1 MKNGLVRFARV
12 AVCVA
17 ACYGSAQAA
26 PTSPQ
31 VVAGQATFSQQGK
44 VFSIT
49 NTPGAIINWQSFN
62 VNAGEVTRFIQ
73 QSSDSAVL
81 NRVTGQD
88 PSRILGALQ
97 SNGKVFLINP
107 NGIVFGQGARVDVN
121 GLVASTLN
129 IGDGDFLAGKK
140 TFTAGATAG
149 AVRNDGA
156 ITTPGGGKV
165 FLVAPSV
172 ENNGIITAPNGE
184 VVLAAGRSVKLV
196 DSNNPDLDVV
206 VSAPQDRA
214 INLGQVVSSGGRIGI
229 YGALVNQRGVVNANS
244 AVVGENGKI
253 VLKASGDTV
262 LEAGSVTSATGAGKG
277 GEIQLLGTRVG
288 IGGNALVDASGAQG
302 GGAVLAGGD
311 YQGKQ
316 QDNRAALPN
325 AQQTWFGKD
334 ARIRADALVSG
345 EGGKVVLWSD
355 GATGAYGSI
364 SARGA
369 GRGNGGLIETSGH
382 ELSTGGI
389 RIDAAGGRQGGK
401 SGTWLLDPWNIV
413 VRDGGET
420 APANADMFDKMPGD
434 EDAVVDPVALRDT
447 NANIVLQARNDL
459 RFEDDLTTDHSVRA
473 EAGND
478 LTVDARIRAGGDIDL
493 RAGNRLTLGEGG
505 ELRSPNYIDLKAERM
520 DLFGRI
526 RSLDGVAPIVS
537 LTTFN
542 NSTPINVRGT
552 EGPGALTLK
561 PSQLADFEAF
571 GINIGSS
578 AHTGAI
584 SIDNSL
590 SIAGHLSIDTG
601 GTINV
606 NAPVVL
612 GDAGSRF
619 TATLHPYLGGGAIQ
633 IDGAGSIT
641 AGKKIA
647 LSGGSVRVLGDL
659 ASDAIAIDAGSSGI
673 DLQEGADLDAAGEIT
688 LRSNGTLY
696 QNGASSIRAQRLLAT
711 GKQVQML
718 GVNRVGTLAGNA
730 STGNFRF
737 NWRDAMAIGSVADV
751 SGVRANGEVDLTG
764 GALTAGAGIE
774 GVAVF
779 IDADAIGGA
788 GTIKGNFVDL
798 ASRGGIGAGDSPLR
812 TSAGVLSAWNSQSG
826 NAPINIVNDRA
837 VILRDVVQAGAGNG
851 GAISVESFGG
861 LTVTATTGEG
871 QGVKTSSGNISLV
884 THSPMTIA
892 GNVSTES
899 GNIRLL
905 ADNNGALTITS
916 SARVASASG
925 NISITG
931 GSTSI
936 AAGTVVVSSPDKLN
950 VTDTNR
956 PDPIP
961 TPPLDSC
968 ISNPSTNGCGAV
980 LEAKTRECI
989 ANMDGPQCGQVLPTT
1004 GVCER
1009 NPGTLGCTVVMERAA
1024 LLACIQNPKGAGCG
1038 AILPPYDSCRNDQSR
1053 LGCAVVIEARAK
1065 LDACIQN
1072 PKGAGCGEILPTIE
1086 ACKVDGNI
1094 LGCAPVLLA
1103 RQQLEACILNPKGA
1117 GCGEILPTIEACK
1130 LDGNILGC
1138 APVLLARQQ
1147 LEACLLN
1154 PKGAGCGEILP
1165 TIESCR
1171 LDGNIL
1177 GCAPV
1182 LLTRQQLE
1190 ACILNPKGAGCGEI
1204 LPPLEQCRVN
1214 GSILGCAP
1222 VLARAAFDACLV
1234 NPTGAGC
1241 ASVLPALAVC
1251 KATPGLEGCI
1261 QVLQLTFD
1269 ACLAT
1274 PGDASCVGILPT
1286 LSQCVNDKTA
1296 AGCQVVLPTLQQCI
1310 GSPTLQGCSVRL
1322 PRLEQCA
1329 VNPNTAGCEAVLPKP
1344 DFCSTHPGDASCQV
1358 FQPSPSTG
1366 NQGKKPVATAQQVA
1380 VNLINT
1386 RIPTT
1391 QQRAPEGPA
1400 QSGPGEGGDGR
1411 KASEKQAGPAQG
1423 PNTGAQNEKPAA
1435 KMYCN

>member
-1 MKNGLVRFARV
+1 MKNGLVKLARV

-17 ACYGSAQAA
+17 ACHGSAQAA

-31 VVAGQATFSQQGK
+31 VVAGQATFSQQGN

-62 VNAGEVTRFIQ
+62 VNAGEVTRFTQ
-73 QSSDSAVL
+73 QGSDSAVL
-81 NRVTGQD
+81 NRIVGQD

-129 IGDGDFLAGKK
+129 ISDSDFLAGKK
-140 TFTAGATAG
+140 TFTAGSTAG

-302 GGAVLAGGD
+302 GGTVLAGGD
-311 YQGKQ
+311 YQGK
-316 QDNRAALPN
+316 NAALPN
-325 AQQTWFGKD
+325 AQQTWFGRD

-355 GATGAYGSI
+355 GVTGAYGSI

-389 RIDAAGGRQGGK
+389 RIDAAGGKQGGK

-420 APANADMFDKMPGD
+420 APGNADMFDKMPGD
-434 EDAVVDPVALRDT
+434 EDAVVDPTALRDT

-459 RFEDDLTTDHSVRA
+459 TFVNNLDTEHSVRA

-478 LTVDARIRAGGDIDL
+478 LIVDASISAGGDIDL
-493 RAGNRLTLGEGG
+493 RAGNRLTLGERG

-520 DLFGRI
+520 DLFGRV
-526 RSLDGVAPIVS
+526 RGEDGVLPIVS
-537 LTTFN
+537 FSTFN

-552 EGPGALTLK
+552 DSPGALTLK
-561 PSQLADFEAF
+561 PSQLANMEAF
-571 GINIGSS
+571 GISIGNS
-578 AHTGAI
+578 AHLGAI
-584 SIDNSL
+584 SIDNTL
-590 SIAGHLSIDTG
+590 DMGGHLSIDTG
-601 GTINV
+601 GAINI

-612 GDAGSRF
+612 GDADSRF
-619 TATLHPYLGGGAIQ
+619 TATLHPHLGGGAIQ

-641 AGKKIA
+641 AGRKIA
-647 LSGGSVRVLGDL
+647 LSGGSVRVLGNL
-659 ASDAIAIDAGSSGI
+659 TSDAIAIDAGSSGI
-673 DLQEGADLDAAGEIT
+673 DLQEGADLNAAGEIT

-696 QNGASSIRAQRLLAT
+696 QNGAASIQAQKLLAT
-711 GKQVQML
+711 GTQVQML
-718 GVNRVGTLAGNA
+718 GVNRVGTLAGSA
-730 STGNFRF
+730 SMGNFRF
-737 NWRDAMAIGSVADV
+737 NWRDAMAIGAVADA
-751 SGVRANGEVDLTG
+751 SGVRAYSEVDLTG

-774 GVAVF
+774 GAAVF
-779 IDADAIGGA
+779 IDADAIRGA

-798 ASRGGIGAGDSPLR
+798 ASRGGIGASGSPLR
-812 TSAGVLSAWNSQSG
+812 TSAGVLSAWNSQTGS
-826 NAPINIVNDRA
+826 ALINIVNDRA
-837 VILRDVVQAGAGNG
+837 VILRDVVQAGAGNS

-861 LTVTATTGEG
+861 LTVTETTGEG
-871 QGVKTSSGNISLV
+871 QGVMTRSGDISLV

-905 ADNNGALTITS
+905 ADNNGALTVTS
-916 SARVASASG
+916 SARVASGSG

-936 AAGTVVVSSPDKLN
+936 AAGSVVVSSPDKLS
-950 VTDTNR
+950 VTNTNR

-961 TPPLDSC
+961 TPPLDTC

-1004 GVCER
+1004 GACER
-1009 NPGTLGCTVVMERAA
+1009 NPATLGCTVVMERAA

-1038 AILPPYDSCRNDQSR
+1038 AILPPYDTCRNDQNR
-1053 LGCAVVIEARAK
+1053 LGCAVVIEAREK
-1065 LDACIQN
+1065 LDACIRN
-1072 PKGAGCGEILPTIE
+1072 PKGAGCGEILPTY
-1086 ACKVDGNI
+1086 
-1094 LGCAPVLLA
+1094 
-1103 RQQLEACILNPKGA
+1103 
-1117 GCGEILPTIEACK
+1117 EACK
-1130 LDGNILGC
+1130 LDGN
-1138 APVLLARQQ
+1138 
-1147 LEACLLN
+1147 
-1154 PKGAGCGEILP
+1154 
-1165 TIESCR
+1165 
-1171 LDGNIL
+1171 
-1177 GCAPV
+1177 
-1182 LLTRQQLE
+1182 
-1190 ACILNPKGAGCGEI
+1190 
-1204 LPPLEQCRVN
+1204 
-1214 GSILGCAP
+1214 
-1222 VLARAAFDACLV
+1222 
-1234 NPTGAGC
+1234 
-1241 ASVLPALAVC
+1241 
-1251 KATPGLEGCI
+1251 
-1261 QVLQLTFD
+1261 
-1269 ACLAT
+1269 
-1274 PGDASCVGILPT
+1274 
-1286 LSQCVNDKTA
+1286 
-1296 AGCQVVLPTLQQCI
+1296 
-1310 GSPTLQGCSVRL
+1310 
-1322 PRLEQCA
+1322 
-1329 VNPNTAGCEAVLPKP
+1329 
-1344 DFCSTHPGDASCQV
+1344 
-1358 FQPSPSTG
+1358 
-1366 NQGKKPVATAQQVA
+1366 
-1380 VNLINT
+1380 
-1386 RIPTT
+1386 
-1391 QQRAPEGPA
+1391 
-1400 QSGPGEGGDGR
+1400 
-1411 KASEKQAGPAQG
+1411 
-1423 PNTGAQNEKPAA
+1423 
-1435 KMYCN
+1435 

>member
-1 MKNGLVRFARV
+1 MKNGLVKLGRV

-17 ACYGSAQAA
+17 ACLGSAQAA

-31 VVAGQATFSQQGK
+31 VVAGQATFSQQGN

-73 QSSDSAVL
+73 QSGDSAVL
-81 NRVTGQD
+81 NRIVGQD

-129 IGDGDFLAGKK
+129 ISDGDFLAGKK
-140 TFTAGATAG
+140 TFTAGSTAG
-149 AVRNDGA
+149 AIRNDGA

-165 FLVAPSV
+165 FLIAPSV
-172 ENNGIITAPNGE
+172 ENTGIITAPNGE

-196 DSNNPDLDVV
+196 DSSNPDLDVV

-229 YGALVNQRGVVNANS
+229 YGFLVNQRGVVNANS

-288 IGGNALVDASGAQG
+288 LQGDALVDASGAQG

-311 YQGKQ
+311 YQGK
-316 QDNRAALPN
+316 NAALPN

-389 RIDAAGGRQGGK
+389 RIDALGGRQGGK
-401 SGTWLLDPWNIV
+401 SGTWLLDPWNII
-413 VRDGGET
+413 VRDDGET
-420 APANADMFDKMPGD
+420 SPLDADMFEKMPGD
-434 EDAVVDPVALRDT
+434 EDAVVKPSALRDT
-447 NANIVLQARNDL
+447 NANIVLQARNNLSFVNDL
-459 RFEDDLTTDHSVRA
+459 DTDYSVRA

-478 LTVDARIRAGGDIDL
+478 LTVDARIGAKGDIDL
-493 RAGNRLTLGEGG
+493 RAGGTLTLGERG
-505 ELRSPNYIDLKAERM
+505 ELRSPEFIDLKADRM
-520 DLFGRI
+520 NLAGRI
-526 RSLDGVAPIVS
+526 RAVDGAAPIV
-537 LTTFN
+537 TFSTAN
-542 NSTPINVRGT
+542 VSTPIVVSGSDSA
-552 EGPGALTLK
+552 GGLTLK
-561 PSQLADFEAF
+561 PSQLAGMEAF
-571 GINIGSS
+571 GINIGNSG
-578 AHTGAI
+578 HTGAI

-601 GTINV
+601 GTINI

-612 GDAGSRF
+612 SGADSRF
-619 TATLHPYLGGGAIQ
+619 TATLHPHLGGGAIQ
-633 IDGAGSIT
+633 VDGAGSIQ
-641 AGKKIA
+641 AGKNI
-647 LSGGSVRVLGDL
+647 LMRGGSIRVLGDL
-659 ASDAIAIDAGSSGI
+659 TSSSIAIEAGSSGI
-673 DLQEGADLDAAGEIT
+673 ELQEGADLEAAGEIT

-696 QNGASSIRAQRLLAT
+696 QNGAASIRALTLLAS
-711 GKQVQML
+711 GAQVQML
-718 GVNRVGTLAGNA
+718 GVNRVGTLAGSA
-730 STGNFRF
+730 SNGNFRF
-737 NWRDAMAIGSVADV
+737 NWRDAMAIGTAGGV
-751 SGVRANGEVDLTG
+751 SGVRAYSEVDLTG
-764 GALTAGAGIE
+764 GALTAGAGID
-774 GVAVF
+774 GAAVF

-788 GTIKGNFVDL
+788 GTIKGSFVDL
-798 ASRGGIGAGDSPLR
+798 VSRGGIGASDSPLR
-812 TSAGVLSAWNSQSG
+812 TSAGVLSAWNSQTGS
-826 NAPINIVNDRA
+826 APINIVNDRA
-837 VILRDVVQAGAGNG
+837 VILRDVVQAGAGNS

-861 LTVTATTGEG
+861 LTVAPTTGEG
-871 QGVKTSSGNISLV
+871 QGVRTGSGDISLV

-892 GNVSTES
+892 GMVTTDS

-905 ADNNGALTITS
+905 ADNKGALTITG
-916 SARVASASG
+916 SARVASGSG

-931 GSTSI
+931 GTTSI
-936 AAGTVVVSSPDKLN
+936 AAGTVVVSSPDKLS
-950 VTDTNR
+950 VTNTDRTEPKPE
-956 PDPIP
+956 PDPV
-961 TPPLDSC
+961 PPLDTC
-968 ISNPSTNGCGAV
+968 IGNPNTSGCGAV

-989 ANMDGPQCGQVLPTT
+989 ANMDGPQCGQVLPTAAA
-1004 GVCER
+1004 CR
-1009 NPGTLGCTVVMERAA
+1009 NNPAALGCTVVLERAA
-1024 LLACIQNPKGAGCG
+1024 LLACIANPKGQGCG
-1038 AILPPYDSCRNDQSR
+1038 AILPSYDVCRNDQNS
-1053 LGCAVVIEARAK
+1053 LGCAPVIAAREK
-1065 LDACIQN
+1065 LDACILN
-1072 PKGAGCGEILPTIE
+1072 SKGPGCGEILPSYD
-1086 ACKVDGNI
+1086 ACKADGSI

-1103 RQQLEACILNPKGA
+1103 RQQLEACILNPKGP
-1117 GCGEILPTIEACK
+1117 GCGEILPTIDACK
-1130 LDGNILGC
+1130 LDRNILGC
-1138 APVLLARQQ
+1138 APVLLAR
-1147 LEACLLN
+1147 E
-1154 PKGAGCGEILP
+1154 
-1165 TIESCR
+1165 
-1171 LDGNIL
+1171 
-1177 GCAPV
+1177 
-1182 LLTRQQLE
+1182 QLE
-1190 ACILNPKGAGCGEI
+1190 ACILNPKGAGCGDI
-1204 LPPLEQCRVN
+1204 LPPLAQCRADGNV
-1214 GSILGCAP
+1214 LGCAP

-1234 NPTGAGC
+1234 DPTGAGC
-1241 ASVLPALAVC
+1241 ASVLPSLPVC
-1251 KATPGLEGCI
+1251 KATPGLEGCA
-1261 QVLQLTFD
+1261 QVLQVTFN

-1274 PGDASCVGILPT
+1274 PGDASCVGVLPT
-1286 LSQCVNDKTA
+1286 LSQCVSDKTT
-1296 AGCQVVLPTLQQCI
+1296 AGCQAVLPTLQQCI
-1310 GSPTLQGCSVRL
+1310 GSPTLQGCSVQL

-1329 VNPNTAGCEAVLPKP
+1329 VNPNLAGCEAVLPKP

-1366 NQGKKPVATAQQVA
+1366 GQGKTPVATAQQVA

-1391 QQRAPEGPA
+1391 QERAPAGPA
-1400 QSGPGEGGDGR
+1400 QSGSGDGR
-1411 KASEKQAGPAQG
+1411 KPSEKQAGPAQG
-1423 PNTGAQNEKPAA
+1423 PNTGAKNEKPAA